1 MNGFHHLGIATKSL
15 EAEARA
21 YALLG
26 YEPEA
31 EEFEDPIQGVRGL
44 FMTAPD
50 APRIELLA
58 PLPDST
64 TLDPILK
71 RGVKCYH
78 HGYEVPDLEEG
89 IERLTAARARVVRE
103 PAEAIAF
110 DYRRVVFL
118 LLPNMWMVELIEAP
132 GRPD

>member
-15 EAEARA
+15 EREAPA
-21 YALLG
+21 WELLG
-26 YEPEA
+26 YTPEGD
-31 EEFEDPIQGVRGL
+31 EFEDPIQGVRGL

-64 TLDPILK
+64 TLDGILR

-89 IERLTAARARVVRE
+89 IERLKAARARVVRE

-110 DYRRVVFL
+110 DHRRVVFL
-118 LLPNMWMVELIEAP
+118 ALPNLWMVELIEAP
-132 GRPD
+132 G